1 MSGDGVSMPTQLA
14 QLGNVAKTQ
23 ARVQQA
29 AQPATN
35 FSDQL
40 EKNDELKAQRIK
52 EAKEAEK
59 GRINADEDRRQKRK
73 KRRRQK
79 KILES
84 SDGKE
89 NLDGEA
95 PREEVENPE
104 EEIGVLV
111 DLRA

>member
-14 QLGNVAKTQ
+14 QIGSVAKTQ

-29 AQPATN
+29 AQPASP
-35 FSDQL
+35 FSEQL

-59 GRINADEDRRQKRK
+59 SKVDPDEDRRQRRK
-73 KRRRQK
+73 KRRRRK
-79 KILES
+79 KLLQGRPEGEQPKSQAEDLEK
-84 SDGKE
+84 DD
-89 NLDGEA
+89 N
-95 PREEVENPE
+95 E
-104 EEIGVLV
+104 EELGLLV